1 MSYKVVAPLVLAKD
15 REGKTHH
22 RYTDEVIEWLPPD
35 QAAHFVDTG
44 LVVKVGAQSPV
55 PDASGGDGA
64 PEKPKQVAPKA
75 DWVDYAVSEGLDR
88 DEAEAMTKAEL
99 IEQYG

>member
-22 RYTDEVIEWLPPD
+22 RYAEEVIEWLPPD
-35 QAAHFVDTG
+35 QAAHFLDTG
-44 LVVKVGAQSPV
+44 LVVKVGGAAES
-55 PDASGGDGA
+55 ANGGDGG
-64 PEKPKQVAPKA
+64 PDKPKQVAPKA
-75 DWVDYAVSEGLDR
+75 DWVDFAVANGLTE

-99 IEQYG
+99 IEQFG